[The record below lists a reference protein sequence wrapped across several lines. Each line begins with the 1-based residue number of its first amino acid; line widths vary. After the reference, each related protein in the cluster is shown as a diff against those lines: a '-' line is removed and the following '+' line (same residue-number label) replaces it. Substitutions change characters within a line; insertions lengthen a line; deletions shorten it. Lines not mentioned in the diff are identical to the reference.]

1 MVHVIAYVVNKK
13 LNTYDCCVDGGD
25 MVKNNVLIFGQD
37 SFFCK
42 NVSDIMLE
50 KNIMCSHVKN
60 YRQFFTQIVSETPS
74 LVIVTDDILDCER
87 KRELF
92 KIKCYALGVRVL
104 LFTDGGVD
112 FSISKD
118 LSVVDKKN
126 PLTIYGTIIDLFCA
140 GYRLTDSQVVP
151 DKKLNVQKVL
161 SPRENTILSMMTGGL
176 SVRDIS
182 KQLKIKEKTI
192 MTYKRR
198 FFAKLGVR
206 KLRDCIIP

>member
-1 MVHVIAYVVNKK
+1 MVN
-13 LNTYDCCVDGGD
+13 
-25 MVKNNVLIFGQD
+25 NNVLIFGQD
-37 SFFCK
+37 YFFCK
-42 NVSDIMLE
+42 SVSDILQD
-50 KNIMCSHVKN
+50 KNIHYIHVKN
-60 YRQFFTQIVSETPS
+60 YRQFFTQLVSDTPS

-92 KIKCYALGVRVL
+92 KLKCHSLGVRVL
-104 LFTDGGVD
+104 LFTDGGID
-112 FSISKD
+112 ISISKGF
-118 LSVVDKKN
+118 SVVDKKN
-126 PLTIYGTIIDLFCA
+126 PLSFYKTIIDLFCA
-140 GYRLTDSQVVP
+140 GYCLTDSKIIP
-151 DKKLNVQKVL
+151 DKKLNVHKVL
-161 SPRENTILSMMTGGL
+161 SPRENTILSMMTGGV

>member
-1 MVHVIAYVVNKK
+1 MII
-13 LNTYDCCVDGGD
+13 
-25 MVKNNVLIFGQD
+25 NNVLLFGQD
-37 SFFCK
+37 TFYCK
-42 NVSDIMLE
+42 TISEILLKKSIQCV
-50 KNIMCSHVKN
+50 HVKS
-60 YRQFFTQIVSETPS
+60 YRQFFTQLVNDVPS

-92 KIKCYALGVRVL
+92 KIKCYSLDVRVL

-112 FSISKD
+112 LSLNKD
-118 LSVVDKKN
+118 LSVVDKKT
-126 PLTIYGTIIDLFCA
+126 PLYFYENIIDLFCA
-140 GYRLTDSQVVP
+140 GYRLTDSKIVP
-151 DKKLNVQKVL
+151 DTKVNVQKVL
-161 SPRENTILSMMTGGL
+161 SPRENTILSMMTGGV

-182 KQLKIKEKTI
+182 KLLQIKEKTI

>member
-1 MVHVIAYVVNKK
+1 MVI
-13 LNTYDCCVDGGD
+13 
-25 MVKNNVLIFGQD
+25 NNVLLFGQD

-42 NVSDIMLE
+42 TISEILLK
-50 KNIMCSHVKN
+50 KNIQCVHVKT
-60 YRQFFTQIVSETPS
+60 YRQFFTQVVSDTPS
-74 LVIVTDDILDCER
+74 FVIVTDDILDSER

-92 KIKCYALGVRVL
+92 KIKCYSLGVRVL
-104 LFTDGGVD
+104 LFTDGDVD

-118 LSVVDKKN
+118 LSVIDKKS
-126 PLTIYGTIIDLFCA
+126 PLHLYETIIDLFCA
-140 GYRLTDSQVVP
+140 GYRLIDAKIVP

-161 SPRENTILSMMTGGL
+161 SPRENTILSMMTGGV

>member
-1 MVHVIAYVVNKK
+1 MR
-13 LNTYDCCVDGGD
+13 TGGC

-37 SFFCK
+37 YFFCK
-42 NVSDIMLE
+42 SISDIMLE
-50 KNIMCSHVKN
+50 KNIPCVHVKS
-60 YRQFFTQIVSETPS
+60 YRQFFTLLVSDETPS
-74 LVIVTDDILDCER
+74 LIIVTDDILDCDR

-92 KIKCYALGVRVL
+92 KLKCYTLGVRVL
-104 LFTDGGVD
+104 LFTDGYVD
-112 FSISKD
+112 LSISKD

-126 PLTIYGTIIDLFCA
+126 PFSLYKTVIDLFCA
-140 GYRLTDSQVVP
+140 GYRLTDSKIVP
-151 DKKLNVQKVL
+151 DKKLNVQKEL
-161 SPRENTILSMMTGGL
+161 SPRENTILSMMTGGI